1 MLLCPAIPWWDSLIR
16 LHTIYRLGQEN
27 QIKSFSLI
35 RFWLPTPLFSQL
47 NQNRNTLKRT
57 DEWTSSFQYHLGAKT
72 AKNLTVSSFQRQ
84 KRNKAGRKKT
94 HQLTIK
100 IDCKGKNPGDCSAKT
115 PSTTVSSTG
124 YFLPDFL
131 GKDYRYL
138 TANWRDFYRQN
149 IHCSSPYEFH
159 VSGGWP
165 MTQVRVRIMT
175 APIWESARI
184 LHMKIWT
191 TLAYWTRLLL
201 RRRDQIWIQ
210 LRRGEPFDQFDGLR
224 KLRRKR

>member
-1 MLLCPAIPWWDSLIR
+1 M
-16 LHTIYRLGQEN
+16 
-27 QIKSFSLI
+27 
-35 RFWLPTPLFSQL
+35 
-47 NQNRNTLKRT
+47 
-57 DEWTSSFQYHLGAKT
+57 DERTSSFQYHLGEKPQKIWLFHLLKD
-72 AKNLTVSSFQRQ
+72 KNEIRLEE
-84 KRNKAGRKKT
+84 KN

-100 IDCKGKNPGDCSAKT
+100 IGCKGKNPGDCLAKT
-115 PSTTVSSTG
+115 PSTTVSSTS

-224 KLRRKR
+224 KLRRKRYHLGLLSKVWYRWDWRRIWWIHYVFFI

>member
-1 MLLCPAIPWWDSLIR
+1 MDLQFSIPFRS
-16 LHTIYRLGQEN
+16 
-27 QIKSFSLI
+27 
-35 RFWLPTPLFSQL
+35 
-47 NQNRNTLKRT
+47 
-57 DEWTSSFQYHLGAKT
+57 
-72 AKNLTVSSFQRQ
+72 KN
-84 KRNKAGRKKT
+84 RKKSDCFIFSKT
-94 HQLTIK
+94 KKKKGWEKKNHQLTIK

-224 KLRRKR
+224 KLRRKRWLLGLLSKFC